1 MKYFYLILILSLISC
16 NNKVQVPEDIMSKDQ
31 MIEFLFDVNLI
42 NSSRGFVSKSNNN
55 YFMVRDTMLFRKHAI
70 DCLKFVKSNVFYTKN
85 PKLYIEIYDGIDK
98 KIKFIKDSLN
108 NVKTVSYTHLTL
120 PTKA

>member
-1 MKYFYLILILSLISC
+1 MRYLYIVVLICLSCGS
-16 NNKVQVPEDIMSKDQ
+16 NEQATEDIMTQDQ

-42 NSSRGFVSKSNNN
+42 NSSRGFISKSDNN

-70 DCLKFVKSNVFYTKN
+70 DCLKFVKSNNFYTKN
-85 PKLYIEIYDGIDK
+85 PKLYMEIYEGIDK

-108 NVKTVSYTHLTL
+108 NVK
-120 PTKA
+120 K

>member
-1 MKYFYLILILSLISC
+1 MKYFYLILMLSLISC

-70 DCLKFVKSNVFYTKN
+70 DCLKFVKSNTFYTKN

-108 NVKTVSYTHLTL
+108 NVK
-120 PTKA
+120 K

>member
-1 MKYFYLILILSLISC
+1 MLSLISC

-70 DCLKFVKSNVFYTKN
+70 DCLKFVNSNVFYTKN

-108 NVKTVSYTHLTL
+108 NVK
-120 PTKA
+120 K

>member
-1 MKYFYLILILSLISC
+1 MGKLTNLSEEEKLLSINEIMLSLISC
-16 NNKVQVPEDIMSKDQ
+16 NNKVQVPKDIMSKDQ

-55 YFMVRDTMLFRKHAI
+55 YFMVRDSMLFRKHAI
-70 DCLKFVKSNVFYTKN
+70 DCLKFVKSNIFYTKN

-108 NVKTVSYTHLTL
+108 NVK
-120 PTKA
+120 K

>member
-1 MKYFYLILILSLISC
+1 MRYLYILIIIFLSC
-16 NNKVQVPEDIMSKDQ
+16 KRNEQMPENLMSKDQ

-42 NSSRGFVSKSNNN
+42 NSSRGFVSKSDNN

-70 DCLKFVKSNVFYTKN
+70 DCMKFVRSNNFYTKN
-85 PKLYIEIYDGIDK
+85 PKLYMEIYDGIDK

-108 NVKTVSYTHLTL
+108 NVK
-120 PTKA
+120 K